1 MNAKETGRPHHE
13 AAPSDKHPDFISDN
27 STAAQRRRALEALE
41 AGPKS
46 TIELRRRWDILSP
59 APRIKELRDRGYV
72 ILTNWVQHATDCGK
86 LHRVALYVLV
96 SSATTETQA

>member
-1 MNAKETGRPHHE
+1 MIEKKATPENE
-13 AAPSDKHPDFISDN
+13 AALNETDGHFTGDN

-41 AGPKS
+41 SGPKS

-72 ILTNWVQHATDCGK
+72 IVTNWVQHATDCGK
-86 LHRVALYVLV
+86 LHRVALYVL
-96 SSATTETQA
+96 SGSASAEGGA

>member
-1 MNAKETGRPHHE
+1 MTTKEMGRPHHE
-13 AAPSDKHPDFISDN
+13 AAPNQKHPDSTGDN

-41 AGPKS
+41 TGPKS

-72 ILTNWVQHATDCGK
+72 IVTNWVQHATDCGN

-96 SSATTETQA
+96 SSAAAGTPG